1 MPTIQEA
8 VGLLQLNDGLE
19 FVAATE
25 MLFKIIQN
33 IIKDPDEP
41 KYRTLKR
48 SGTAFQKAVG
58 SAKGG
63 ARFLKACGFVEAGE
77 GDEATLALPANAP
90 KGLLEEGKAALKAAV
105 KLHAAQRDEARRR
118 ENEASAEKLALLK
131 AVSRKNTASRDQE
144 AERERQRLREGL
156 VIDKQENDSWK
167 QEYDVKQTL
176 HRVAT
181 FTCRGPHGPIL
192 LHPSFRYRRR

>member
-1 MPTIQEA
+1 MRPRERPCRRPSLRVGQSGRLRCPSVHAADAHAPAPA
-8 VGLLQLNDGLE
+8 VAL
-19 FVAATE
+19 
-25 MLFKIIQN
+25 
-33 IIKDPDEP
+33 
-41 KYRTLKR
+41 
-48 SGTAFQKAVG
+48 
-58 SAKGG
+58 SAL
-63 ARFLKACGFVEAGE
+63 APA
-77 GDEATLALPANAP
+77 ATLALPANAP